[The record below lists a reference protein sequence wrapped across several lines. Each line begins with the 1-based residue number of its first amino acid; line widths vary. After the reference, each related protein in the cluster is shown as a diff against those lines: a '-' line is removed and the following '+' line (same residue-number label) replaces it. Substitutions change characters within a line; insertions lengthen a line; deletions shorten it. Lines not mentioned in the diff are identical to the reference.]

1 MEVDEEEAWLNEK
14 MAFVS
19 SDEAGDT
26 LAAVQ
31 ELMKKHE
38 AFETDLATHRERV
51 RKIEREAERLVG
63 QGNYQSES
71 INQRMKGVQVRI
83 ISPACRLIH
92 VYPALPSPRTS
103 LRRRYLTYGQPREDA
118 KPD

>member
-51 RKIEREAERLVG
+51 RKIEREAEQLVG

-71 INQRMKGVQVRI
+71 INLRMKGVQVRI

-92 VYPALPSPRTS
+92 VYPPPPLPSPRTS
-103 LRRRYLTYGQPREDA
+103 LR
-118 KPD
+118 